1 MTKEKTK
8 NPPKL
13 AEWILRCV
21 YPDRGDFTSVGDFRE
36 EYHEVYQSSGPFKAN
51 LWYWMQIAKS
61 IPSFIRNKNHWKIVM
76 IQNYLK
82 IALRI
87 IKRHKGYSFINIFGL
102 AIGIACFILIMLYVH
117 FEFSFDR
124 FHKNKNTIYRIYV
137 HTPGKEF
144 KGNDYQAVTP
154 APLGPALMNECPE
167 VVNATTTDH
176 ISETLLTVGEKRFIE
191 DGIYA
196 DEHFLEMFTFPLES
210 GDKLTALK
218 QPYSIVISKNLAK
231 RLFGN
236 ENPIGRTIKFDEKYD
251 LNVTGVLKS
260 IPDNSHLHFDFL
272 ISFCTYE
279 YSYVNN
285 WRLQNYCTYIEL
297 NKSSSYEVLD
307 EKLSNIINVKFF
319 SQENRNTFY
328 RLQPLKDIHL
338 KSHFNW
344 DRADV
349 NDYRQISL
357 FAVIGFSILLIAC
370 INYINL
376 STAHSSIRTREIG
389 LRKVVGANRP
399 QLIRQFLGESV
410 LFAVIGLLISLILV
424 VISLPYYSAFL
435 GKNLNINILAD
446 KIFILYLLGIV
457 IFVGIIAGSYTAVY
471 LSSFN
476 TVKVLKGTFISG
488 KKSSFIRN
496 TLVVAQFTISAILIF
511 CTIVILH
518 QLHFVKNV
526 NLGFNKENIVVF
538 PVRQSGAY
546 RNIEIIK
553 NILKQN
559 RNIANISVHQRP
571 PTNITAFDEI
581 IIKNNDGIDLKT
593 SVSTCGVDFDFLKL
607 YGIELLNGRDFSKEY
622 GKDTMNAVILNE
634 TAVKTLGLKNP
645 IGKSCSFGYLTDGQI
660 IGVVKDFHFQPLYKK
675 IEPML
680 LYINPNRYSHISVK
694 IRDQNIQ
701 ETLAFLKKTIE
712 EYSPKKY
719 HFTYYFLEEDYY
731 AKYKKEHNFGIFFQ
745 YFSFLSILISCLG
758 LFGLT
763 SFTVFKRT
771 KEIGIRK
778 VLGASEY
785 GILLSLSK
793 EFIKWTFISNV
804 IAWPIAYYAMNKWLQ
819 NFAYRI
825 NIGLGIFLASGMI
838 ALIIALLT
846 VSYQSIKAA
855 TANPVDSLRYE

>member
-218 QPYSIVISKNLAK
+218 QPYSVVISKNLAK